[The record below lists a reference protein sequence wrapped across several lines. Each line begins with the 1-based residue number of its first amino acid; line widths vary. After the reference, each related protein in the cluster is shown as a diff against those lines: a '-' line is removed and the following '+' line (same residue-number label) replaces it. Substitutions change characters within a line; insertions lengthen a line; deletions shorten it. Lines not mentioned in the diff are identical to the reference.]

1 MVAHLDCI
9 SRDLRGIMVSSNW
22 HHCFPCYLLLFE
34 RHEYPHYSSSS
45 IVKSFPINRMS
56 LPGVMSAGQVLLA
69 ASPFDG
75 FLHIFNT
82 NPYFIGIMMLLL
94 NLGGRFIGLE
104 VTKKQEQF
112 LQHPW
117 IRRVL
122 IFTVLFMGTR
132 SITVSFWATVVVVLL
147 LGYLFNENSALC
159 LFGNGGAKDSTCAEK
174 PGEGMSPEEKEILQR
189 LSSKAQRYTNKDN
202 APSIDDD
209 DNIPHSDVYAA
220 NVTLLRM

>member
-1 MVAHLDCI
+1 
-9 SRDLRGIMVSSNW
+9 
-22 HHCFPCYLLLFE
+22 
-34 RHEYPHYSSSS
+34 
-45 IVKSFPINRMS
+45 MS
-56 LPGVMSAGQVLLA
+56 LPGAMSAGQALGI
-69 ASPFDG
+69 ASPFEG

-104 VTKKQEQF
+104 ITKKQEQF

-132 SITVSFWATVVVVLL
+132 SISVSFWATVVVVLL

-159 LFGNGGAKDSTCAEK
+159 LFGNGGTQGSTCAEGSP
-174 PGEGMSPEEKEILQR
+174 PGEGMSPEEKEILHR
-189 LSSKAQRYTNKDN
+189 LSSKAQRYTNNSEKLLDN
-202 APSIDDD
+202 DD
-209 DNIPHSDVYAA
+209 DNILHSDVYAA

>member
-1 MVAHLDCI
+1 
-9 SRDLRGIMVSSNW
+9 
-22 HHCFPCYLLLFE
+22 
-34 RHEYPHYSSSS
+34 
-45 IVKSFPINRMS
+45 MS
-56 LPGVMSAGQVLLA
+56 LPGAMTAGQVLMA

-159 LFGNGGAKDSTCAEK
+159 LFGNGGVKDSTCAEK
-174 PGEGMSPEEKEILQR
+174 PGEGMSPEEKEILHR
-189 LSSKAQRYTNKDN
+189 LSSKAQRYTNKDSATSLDN
-202 APSIDDD
+202 DDD
-209 DNIPHSDVYAA
+209 IPHNDVYAA